1 MPSWNLKKIFLF
13 CHLSN
18 EILCF
23 DFVND
28 RLIAWA
34 SSFAT
39 CVLLAFPDLFFSF
52 LTVVA
57 NVACA
62 FLYCSIIGLYVSMVF
77 VIGRFARLFVSEVSY
92 RIMFMEL
99 PYIDKILKLCL
110 DIYLVRECCDFRL
123 EEDLFAK
130 LLFLYRSPETMIRW
144 TKMKRE

>member
-1 MPSWNLKKIFLF
+1 MIYTCFVCLFVVFFSIYALTVWSVSQPLSEWSLACFFYFFPFAFLF
-13 CHLSN
+13 T
-18 EILCF
+18 I
-23 DFVND
+23 
-28 RLIAWA
+28 
-34 SSFAT
+34 
-39 CVLLAFPDLFFSF
+39 
-52 LTVVA
+52 VA

-62 FLYCSIIGLYVSMVF
+62 FFCCSIIGLYVSMVF

-130 LLFLYRSPETMIRW
+130 LIFLYRSPETMVRW

>member
-1 MPSWNLKKIFLF
+1 MFIWLFHAFMKFLKNFLF
-13 CHLSN
+13 L
-18 EILCF
+18 ILCF
-23 DFVND
+23 DFVNN
-28 RLIAWA
+28 RLAGRP
-34 SSFAT
+34 SSFIT
-39 CVLLAFPDLFFSF
+39 CVLLAFPDLFFF